1 MSNTKSGKNSAYSWV
16 VLIMITL
23 CYTSTFFSRFVWS
36 PVMSEAAGDIGM
48 TMSQAGGLMSAF
60 YFGYLILQIPAGIV
74 ADRIR
79 VKYPMFVC
87 MLLVALCT
95 WLMSADLVSSYTS
108 AYIVRFMGGFFSGTI
123 MACASRLLSNY
134 FEAKVRGIAFG
145 ILLASPSLGTLLANQ
160 IGPRV
165 LEAAGW
171 RTTFQVCAYIIL
183 VIAVLAV
190 VLIREPKADPAAA
203 AAAGEKSS
211 LLAGLRNYFTNKQL
225 IILSIAGFLFMAI
238 PTGYSTW
245 ANQFMTGAAPAGGG
259 LSSIQGGTIVT
270 CYAVASVVG
279 SMSSGFIGKRLNWN
293 RKHLIIEIYIAM
305 AVFLFLFGMQR
316 SFTGLLITSILFG
329 LVSCFSSSHITTW
342 AVNIGGSKYAATTT
356 ATQNLLLQASNVIF
370 PTVAGSIVDGATVD
384 GVVTSYMGVW
394 YMYCAMLVVAAVV
407 MLFTSK
413 KSAAESMQ

>member
-1 MSNTKSGKNSAYSWV
+1 MSNTKSNKNSAYSWL

-23 CYTSTFFSRFVWS
+23 CYTCTFFSRFVWS

-79 VKYPMFVC
+79 VKYPMFIC
-87 MLLVALCT
+87 MLLIAGST
-95 WLMSADLVSSYTS
+95 WLMSSDIVSSYTS
-108 AYIVRFMGGFFSGTI
+108 AYVVRFMGGFFSGTI

-165 LEAAGW
+165 LEASGW
-171 RTTFQVCAYIIL
+171 RVTSQVCAIIIL
-183 VIAVLAV
+183 VIGVLAV
-190 VLIREPKADPAAA
+190 VLIREPKAEPMPANAP
-203 AAAGEKSS
+203 KSS
-211 LLAGLRNYFTNKQL
+211 LLDGLKNYFSNKQL
-225 IILSIAGFLFMAI
+225 ILLSIAGFLFMAV

-259 LSSIQGGTIVT
+259 LSSVDGGTIVT
-270 CYAVASVVG
+270 CYAVASVIG
-279 SMSSGFIGKRLNWN
+279 SMSSGFIGKKFNWN
-293 RKHLIIEIYIAM
+293 RKYLIMEIYIAM
-305 AVFLFLFGMQR
+305 AIFLFIFGMQR

-384 GVVTSYMGVW
+384 GVVSSYMGVW
-394 YMYCAMLVVAAVV
+394 YMYSALLVVASIV
-407 MLFTSK
+407 MIFTSK

>member
-370 PTVAGSIVDGATVD
+370 PTVAGSMVDGATVD

>member
-1 MSNTKSGKNSAYSWV
+1 MPDKSTKNNAYSWV

-23 CYTSTFFSRFVWS
+23 CYTCTFFSRFVWS
-36 PVMSEAAGDIGM
+36 PVMSDAAGDIGM

-79 VKYPMFVC
+79 VKYPMFIC
-87 MLLVALCT
+87 MILIAGST
-95 WLMSADLVSSYTS
+95 WLMSSDFVSSYGT
-108 AYIVRFMGGFFSGTI
+108 AYAVRFAGGFFSGTI

-171 RTTFQVCAYIIL
+171 RATFRVTAIIIL
-183 VIAVLAV
+183 VIAVVAV
-190 VLIREPKADPAAA
+190 VLIREPKAAALPA
-203 AAAGEKSS
+203 GGNKTS
-211 LLAGLRNYFTNKQL
+211 LLAGLKNYFTNKQL
-225 IILSIAGFLFMAI
+225 ILLSVAGFLFMAV

-259 LSSIQGGTIVT
+259 LSSVDGGTIVT
-270 CYAVASVVG
+270 CYAVASVIG
-279 SMSSGFIGKRLNWN
+279 SMSSGFIGKKFNWN
-293 RKHLIIEIYIAM
+293 RKHLIMEIYIAM
-305 AVFLFLFGMQR
+305 AIFLFIFGMQR
-316 SFTGLLITSILFG
+316 SFTGLLIFSVLFG
-329 LVSCFSSSHITTW
+329 LVSRFSSSHITTW

-384 GVVTSYMGVW
+384 GVVGSYMGVW
-394 YMYCAMLVVAAVV
+394 YMYSALLVVAAVV
-407 MLFTSK
+407 MVFTSK

>member
-1 MSNTKSGKNSAYSWV
+1 MSNTKNNKNSAYSWL

-23 CYTSTFFSRFVWS
+23 CYTCTFFSRFVWS

-79 VKYPMFVC
+79 VKYPMFIC
-87 MLLVALCT
+87 MVLIAGST
-95 WLMSADLVSSYTS
+95 WLMSSDIVSSYTS
-108 AYIVRFMGGFFSGTI
+108 AYVVRFMGGFFSGTI

-165 LEAAGW
+165 LEASGW
-171 RTTFQVCAYIIL
+171 RVTFQVCAIIIL
-183 VIAVLAV
+183 VIGVLAV
-190 VLIREPKADPAAA
+190 VLIREPKAEPMPVNAP
-203 AAAGEKSS
+203 KSS
-211 LLAGLRNYFTNKQL
+211 LLDGLKNYFSNKQL
-225 IILSIAGFLFMAI
+225 ILLSIAGFLFMAV

-259 LSSIQGGTIVT
+259 LSSVDGGTIVT
-270 CYAVASVVG
+270 CYAVASVIG
-279 SMSSGFIGKRLNWN
+279 SMSSGFIGKKFNWN
-293 RKHLIIEIYIAM
+293 RKYLIMEIYIAM
-305 AVFLFLFGMQR
+305 AIFLFIFGMQR

-342 AVNIGGSKYAATTT
+342 AVNIGGSNYAATTT

-370 PTVAGSIVDGATVD
+370 PTVAGSIVDSATVD
-384 GVVTSYMGVW
+384 GVVSSYMGVW
-394 YMYCAMLVVAAVV
+394 YMYSALLVVASIV
-407 MLFTSK
+407 MIFTSK

>member
-190 VLIREPKADPAAA
+190 VLIREPKADPAEA

>member
-1 MSNTKSGKNSAYSWV
+1 MSNTKSNKNSAYSWL

-23 CYTSTFFSRFVWS
+23 CYTCTFFSRFVWS

-79 VKYPMFVC
+79 VKYPMFIC
-87 MLLVALCT
+87 MVLIAGST
-95 WLMSADLVSSYTS
+95 WLMSSDIVSSYTS
-108 AYIVRFMGGFFSGTI
+108 AYVVRFLGGFFSGTI

-171 RTTFQVCAYIIL
+171 RATFQVCAVIIL
-183 VIAVLAV
+183 VIGVLAV
-190 VLIREPKADPAAA
+190 VLIREPKPEPLPANAP
-203 AAAGEKSS
+203 KSS
-211 LLAGLRNYFTNKQL
+211 LLAGLKNYFSNKQL
-225 IILSIAGFLFMAI
+225 ILLSIAGFLFMAV

-259 LSSIQGGTIVT
+259 LSSVDGGTIVT
-270 CYAVASVVG
+270 CYAVASVIG
-279 SMSSGFIGKRLNWN
+279 SMSSGFIGKKFNWN
-293 RKHLIIEIYIAM
+293 RKYLIMEIYIAM
-305 AVFLFLFGMQR
+305 AIFLFIFGMQR

-384 GVVTSYMGVW
+384 GVVSSYMGVW
-394 YMYCAMLVVAAVV
+394 YMYSALLVVASIV
-407 MLFTSK
+407 MIFTSK

>member
-1 MSNTKSGKNSAYSWV
+1 MSNTKSSKNSAYSWL

-23 CYTSTFFSRFVWS
+23 CYTCTFFSRFVWS

-79 VKYPMFVC
+79 VKYPMFIC
-87 MLLVALCT
+87 MVLIAGST
-95 WLMSADLVSSYTS
+95 WLMSSDIVSSYTS
-108 AYIVRFMGGFFSGTI
+108 AYVVRFLGGFFSGMI

-165 LEAAGW
+165 LEASGW
-171 RTTFQVCAYIIL
+171 RVTFQVCAIIIL
-183 VIAVLAV
+183 VIGVLAV
-190 VLIREPKADPAAA
+190 VLIREPKAEPMPANAP
-203 AAAGEKSS
+203 KSS
-211 LLAGLRNYFTNKQL
+211 LLDGLKNYFSNKQL
-225 IILSIAGFLFMAI
+225 ILLSIAGFLFMAV

-259 LSSIQGGTIVT
+259 LSSVDGGTIVT
-270 CYAVASVVG
+270 CYAVASVIG
-279 SMSSGFIGKRLNWN
+279 SMSSGFIGKKFNWN
-293 RKHLIIEIYIAM
+293 RKYLIMEIYIAM
-305 AVFLFLFGMQR
+305 AIFLFIFGMQR

-384 GVVTSYMGVW
+384 GVVSSYMGVW
-394 YMYCAMLVVAAVV
+394 YMYSALLVVASIV
-407 MLFTSK
+407 MIFTSK

>member
-1 MSNTKSGKNSAYSWV
+1 MSNTKSNKNSAYSWL

-23 CYTSTFFSRFVWS
+23 CYTCTFFSRFVWS

-79 VKYPMFVC
+79 VKYPMFIC
-87 MLLVALCT
+87 MLLIAGST
-95 WLMSADLVSSYTS
+95 WLMSSDIVSSYTS
-108 AYIVRFMGGFFSGTI
+108 AYVVRFMGGFFSGTI

-171 RTTFQVCAYIIL
+171 RATFRVTAIIIL
-183 VIAVLAV
+183 VIAVVAV
-190 VLIREPKADPAAA
+190 VLIREPKAAALPA
-203 AAAGEKSS
+203 GGNKTS
-211 LLAGLRNYFTNKQL
+211 LLAGLKNYFTNKQL
-225 IILSIAGFLFMAI
+225 ILLSVAGFLFMAV

-259 LSSIQGGTIVT
+259 LSSVDGGTIVT
-270 CYAVASVVG
+270 CYAVASVIG
-279 SMSSGFIGKRLNWN
+279 SMSSGFIGKKFNWN
-293 RKHLIIEIYIAM
+293 RKYLIMEIYIAM
-305 AVFLFLFGMQR
+305 AIFLFIFGMQR

-384 GVVTSYMGVW
+384 GVVSSYMGVW
-394 YMYCAMLVVAAVV
+394 YMYSALLVVASIV
-407 MLFTSK
+407 MIFTSK

>member
-316 SFTGLLITSILFG
+316 SFTGLLITSVLFG

>member
-1 MSNTKSGKNSAYSWV
+1 MSNTKSSKNSAYSWL

-23 CYTSTFFSRFVWS
+23 CYTCTFFSRFVWS

-79 VKYPMFVC
+79 VKYPMFIC
-87 MLLVALCT
+87 MVLIAGST
-95 WLMSADLVSSYTS
+95 WLMSSDIVSSYTS
-108 AYIVRFMGGFFSGTI
+108 AYVVRFLGGFFSGTI

-165 LEAAGW
+165 LESAGW
-171 RTTFQVCAYIIL
+171 RATFQVCAVIIL
-183 VIAVLAV
+183 VIGVLAV
-190 VLIREPKADPAAA
+190 VLIREPKPEPLPANAP
-203 AAAGEKSS
+203 KSS
-211 LLAGLRNYFTNKQL
+211 LLAGLKNYFSNKQL
-225 IILSIAGFLFMAI
+225 ILLSIAGFLFMAV

-259 LSSIQGGTIVT
+259 LSSVDGGTIVT

-279 SMSSGFIGKRLNWN
+279 SMSSGFIGKKFNWN
-293 RKHLIIEIYIAM
+293 RKYLIMEIYIAM
-305 AVFLFLFGMQR
+305 AIFLFLFGMQR
-316 SFTGLLITSILFG
+316 SFTGLLITSVLFG

-356 ATQNLLLQASNVIF
+356 ATQNPLLQASNVIF
-370 PTVAGSIVDGATVD
+370 PTVAGSIVDSATVD
-384 GVVTSYMGVW
+384 GVVSSYMGVW
-394 YMYCAMLVVAAVV
+394 YMYSALLVVATIV
-407 MLFTSK
+407 MIFTSK

>member
-1 MSNTKSGKNSAYSWV
+1 MSNTKSNKNSAYSWL

-23 CYTSTFFSRFVWS
+23 CYTCTFFSRFVWS

-79 VKYPMFVC
+79 VKYPMFIC
-87 MLLVALCT
+87 MVLIAGST
-95 WLMSADLVSSYTS
+95 WLMSSDIVSSYTS
-108 AYIVRFMGGFFSGTI
+108 AYVVRFMGGFFSGTI

-165 LEAAGW
+165 LEASGW
-171 RTTFQVCAYIIL
+171 RVTFQVCAIIIL
-183 VIAVLAV
+183 VIGVLAV
-190 VLIREPKADPAAA
+190 VLIREPKAEPMPANAP
-203 AAAGEKSS
+203 KSS
-211 LLAGLRNYFTNKQL
+211 LLDGLKNYFSNKQL
-225 IILSIAGFLFMAI
+225 ILLSIAGFLFMAV

-259 LSSIQGGTIVT
+259 LSSVDGGTIVT
-270 CYAVASVVG
+270 CYAVASVIG
-279 SMSSGFIGKRLNWN
+279 SMSSGFIGKKFNWN
-293 RKHLIIEIYIAM
+293 RKYLIMEIYIAM
-305 AVFLFLFGMQR
+305 AIFLFLFGMQR

-342 AVNIGGSKYAATTT
+342 AVNIGGSKYAATTK
-356 ATQNLLLQASNVIF
+356 NLLLQASNVIF

-384 GVVTSYMGVW
+384 GVVSSYMGVW
-394 YMYCAMLVVAAVV
+394 YMYSALLVVASIV
-407 MLFTSK
+407 MIFTSK

>member
-1 MSNTKSGKNSAYSWV
+1 MSNTKSNKNSAYSWL

-23 CYTSTFFSRFVWS
+23 CYTCTFFSRFVWS

-48 TMSQAGGLMSAF
+48 TMSQAGGLLCAC

-79 VKYPMFVC
+79 VKYPMFIC
-87 MLLVALCT
+87 MLLIAGST
-95 WLMSADLVSSYTS
+95 WLMSSDIVSSYTS
-108 AYIVRFMGGFFSGTI
+108 AYVVRFMGGFFSGTI

-165 LEAAGW
+165 LEASGW
-171 RTTFQVCAYIIL
+171 RVTFQVCAIIIL
-183 VIAVLAV
+183 VIGVLAV
-190 VLIREPKADPAAA
+190 VLIREPKAEPMPANAP
-203 AAAGEKSS
+203 KSS
-211 LLAGLRNYFTNKQL
+211 LLDGLKNYFSNKQL
-225 IILSIAGFLFMAI
+225 ILLSIAGFLFMAV

-259 LSSIQGGTIVT
+259 LSSVDGGTIVT
-270 CYAVASVVG
+270 CYAVASVIG
-279 SMSSGFIGKRLNWN
+279 SMSSGFIGKKFNWN
-293 RKHLIIEIYIAM
+293 RKYLIMEIYIAM
-305 AVFLFLFGMQR
+305 AIFLFIFGMQR

-384 GVVTSYMGVW
+384 GVVSSYMGVW
-394 YMYCAMLVVAAVV
+394 YMYSALLVVASIV
-407 MLFTSK
+407 MIFTSK